1 MRDSIILNNEFEFV
15 LIREAKKGDYV
26 KALPKELL
34 GENDW
39 LSPNEEER
47 IELALHKKI
56 TKEKIQ
62 KVLQMVLL
70 YDKIILPCN
79 NDFSDFSNLIN
90 TGNFDIRSYDDMQE
104 GLGINKF
111 PGDID
116 YDYSQII
123 KPALIY
129 EMKETVKHLYYKRVD
144 GFTDY
149 KFASMMYDLLFSQG
163 TDRFQKLMN
172 THYDF
177 ISSNAIIHMIRHMN
191 NPIYSITSTGDYVK
205 DYLQEMIQIFAVHV
219 EALLWDMKLS
229 SEYNATIVNTNYRI
243 EKLGYNHAQKLK
255 DRDSIYNTLKI
266 ELSNYL
272 GYMPKFESFHD
283 VLRIKDKQRQD
294 IKRLQNVISEL
305 EATLVEC
312 GNEKMITQAVNNVSK
327 ANKEL
332 LRLKQYEKVSK
343 WTTYLSIPIAVSE
356 IVMQLPP
363 ILGMS
368 LAGIGTSATLK
379 AEHSKKQSGWVSV
392 IR

>member
-1 MRDSIILNNEFEFV
+1 
-15 LIREAKKGDYV
+15 
-26 KALPKELL
+26 
-34 GENDW
+34 
-39 LSPNEEER
+39 
-47 IELALHKKI
+47 
-56 TKEKIQ
+56 
-62 KVLQMVLL
+62 
-70 YDKIILPCN
+70 
-79 NDFSDFSNLIN
+79 
-90 TGNFDIRSYDDMQE
+90 
-104 GLGINKF
+104 
-111 PGDID
+111 
-116 YDYSQII
+116 
-123 KPALIY
+123 
-129 EMKETVKHLYYKRVD
+129 
-144 GFTDY
+144 
-149 KFASMMYDLLFSQG
+149 
-163 TDRFQKLMN
+163 
-172 THYDF
+172 
-177 ISSNAIIHMIRHMN
+177 MIRHMN

-229 SEYNATIVNTNYRI
+229 SEYNATIVNTYYRI